1 MVLQWQLIIEVELI
15 MNKILIMLLLLL
27 STRAF
32 AEWTPVGDNDSDD
45 DRSTYVDFGTLKKL
59 NNKVNVWYLFD
70 FDRIQMY
77 VNNRY
82 SSSVT
87 HVEYDCDEDTA
98 RKLDFLIYSDN
109 MATGDVLHSQS
120 NIKEELRSVMPASF
134 DEILLKIACEKK

>member
-1 MVLQWQLIIEVELI
+1 M

-27 STRAF
+27 TTRAF
-32 AEWTPVGDNDSDD
+32 AEWTPVGDNDGDD
-45 DRSTYVDFGTLKKL
+45 DRSTFVDLGTLKKL
-59 NNKVNVWYLFD
+59 DNKVNIWYLLD

-77 VNNRY
+77 INDRY

-87 HVEYDCDEDTA
+87 HVEYDCDEDTS
-98 RKLDFLIYSDN
+98 RKLDFLIYSGN

-120 NIKEELRSVMPASF
+120 NLKEEPRSVMPASF